1 MNKDL
6 IVLIL
11 AIVAGVFVNIAYS
24 FAIDWCFVTGW
35 IVFAVALIIDKW
47 SK

>member
-6 IVLIL
+6 IVLLL
-11 AIVAGVFVNIAYS
+11 AIVAGIFVNLAY
-24 FAIDWCFVTGW
+24 FCAIDWCFVTGW
-35 IVFAVALIIDKW
+35 IVFAVTLIIDKW